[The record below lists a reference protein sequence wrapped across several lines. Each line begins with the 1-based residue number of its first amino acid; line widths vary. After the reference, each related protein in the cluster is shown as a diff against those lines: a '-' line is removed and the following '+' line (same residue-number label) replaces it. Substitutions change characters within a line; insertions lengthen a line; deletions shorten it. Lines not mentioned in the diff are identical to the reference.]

1 MQNRLSAGG
10 IQHVHTCASC
20 RLYPTKTAECVTGMC
35 TYLMMQKMHGCCYPW
50 LCCYVAFKLLKSQPP
65 EHRMHTKNTCS
76 INNQSMH
83 FDLPTITWFP
93 RLFYHTEKHFSPLN
107 VSGFRFQGSAVQP
120 SLSAIKSAVQLCV
133 LNPKICDFPQYFLFY
148 LLQHCI
154 HTTCCTHHL
163 SAQVQ

>member
-1 MQNRLSAGG
+1 MYIHVQVVGCTLLKPQNVSPG
-10 IQHVHTCASC
+10 CARIWWC
-20 RLYPTKTAECVTGMC
+20 RKCMDAVILDCAAMFV
-35 TYLMMQKMHGCCYPW
+35 
-50 LCCYVAFKLLKSQPP
+50 FKLLKSQPP